1 MENPMNPHVR
11 SRAPRF
17 WAGILALTAL
27 VVIPLQGAAQ
37 DVGLP
42 LGTRA
47 PNADVETLEGQ
58 PMRLLDV
65 VAPGKPALL
74 EFWAVWCGECDI
86 LQPQLDR
93 IHARYGDRL
102 SMVAI
107 AVGVAQTRRR
117 VNQHIASHDPGYP
130 FVWDARGAAVRAY
143 EATTTSTVVLLDAEG
158 RVVYTG
164 VGGSQNLEA
173 ALAQLLPTN

>member
-1 MENPMNPHVR
+1 MIVR
-11 SRAPRF
+11 PLFRKCPRSF
-17 WAGILALTAL
+17 VGLLFIPLLALL
-27 VVIPLQGAAQ
+27 PVSGAAQ

-42 LGTRA
+42 LGTQA
-47 PNADVETLEGQ
+47 PNADVENLEGQ

-65 VAPGKPALL
+65 VERGKPALL
-74 EFWAVWCGECDI
+74 EFWAVWCGECDL

-93 IHARYGDRL
+93 IHARYGNRL
-102 SMVAI
+102 SMVAV

-117 VNQHIASHDPGYP
+117 VNQHLASHNPGYP

-143 EATTTSTVVLLDAEG
+143 EATTTSLVVLLDAEG

-164 VGGSQNLEA
+164 VGGTQNLEA
-173 ALAQLLPTN
+173 AIARILPAN